1 MALLWAGTAAAST
14 PEYADLSLE
23 QLSEVTVSSVSRRA
37 ERLDAVPAAVFVIQA
52 EDIRRSGAT
61 SLPGAMR
68 LAPQLIVARADAN
81 QYAISARGFNNVLA
95 NKLLVLIDGRP
106 VYSPLFSGVFWE
118 AQDILL
124 EDIERIEVVTGPST
138 AMWGTNAVN
147 GLIHVITKSAVAT
160 QGVSAE
166 AHAGSTERG
175 AALRFGGEAGD
186 DAHYRVSVR
195 AHDRS
200 NTEQADGTALR
211 DGADGVQA
219 TFRGDWSRGDDALQ
233 FQAALY
239 ESTIDQAPVARE
251 VSGGHLRG
259 QWARGHDDGRATL
272 VQVYAEQTER
282 RQAGGF
288 GESRNTAD
296 LVAQHE
302 FEPASGQH
310 SVVGLGY
317 RHSRGRV
324 DNTPSIAFEPA
335 LQDAAWSRVFAQNQS
350 VLLPGLELTL
360 AGNVERNPYTG
371 TEFLPS
377 LRIAWQTGYQHLAW
391 ASLSRAVRAPSRID
405 RDLYQPDQAPGGLAG
420 GPDFQSEVA
429 NVGELGLRGQPHPR
443 LSYAATLF
451 HHEHKGLRSA
461 TATPVGL
468 QWQNHLEGYTR
479 GLEMSGSW
487 RVADSWKLAAG
498 GVWLRTRLHA
508 SPGTV
513 DAGGRR
519 SLGNDPDSVWSLRSA
534 WDITAWLR
542 WDVNIRHVDALPDP
556 AVPAYTAVDSRLAWQ
571 YAPDLEVSVTVLNA
585 FDPSHAEWGASP
597 GRAEFQRSA
606 ALQLRWRL

>member
-1 MALLWAGTAAAST
+1 MALLCTGAAAASS

-23 QLSEVTVSSVSRRA
+23 QLSDVTVSSVSRRV

-61 SLPGAMR
+61 SLPEAMR
-68 LAPQLIVARADAN
+68 LAPQLIVARADTN

-147 GLIHVITKSAVAT
+147 GLIHVITKSAATT

-166 AHAGSTERG
+166 AHTGSTERG
-175 AALRFGGEAGD
+175 AALRLGGEAFD
-186 DAHYRVSVR
+186 DAHYRLSLR
-195 AHDRS
+195 THDRS
-200 NTEQADGTALR
+200 NSERADGAPIR
-211 DGADGVQA
+211 DAADGVQA
-219 TFRGDWSRGDDALQ
+219 GFRGDMSRGRDA
-233 FQAALY
+233 FQVQGALY
-239 ESTIDQAPVARE
+239 QSTIDQAPTARE

-259 QWARGHDDGRATL
+259 HWSRGHDDGRATR
-272 VQVYAEQTER
+272 VQVYAEHAER

-288 GESRNTAD
+288 VESRDTAD
-296 LVAQHE
+296 IVAQHE
-302 FEPASGQH
+302 FEPATGQH
-310 SVVGLGY
+310 SVVGVGY

-324 DNTPSIAFEPA
+324 ENTPSIVFVPA
-335 LQDAAWSRVFAQNQS
+335 LQDATWSRVFAQNQS
-350 VLLPGLELTL
+350 TLSPGLELTL

-377 LRIAWQTGYQHLAW
+377 LRLAWQTGYQHLAW
-391 ASLSRAVRAPSRID
+391 ASLSRAVRAPSRVD
-405 RDLYQPDQAPGGLAG
+405 RDLYQPGQAPGGLAG
-420 GPDFQSEVA
+420 GPDFQSEVS
-429 NVGELGLRGQPHPR
+429 NVGELGLRGQPHPSV
-443 LSYAATLF
+443 SYAATVF

-461 TATPVGL
+461 TATPAGL

-479 GLEMSGSW
+479 GLEMSASW
-487 RVADSWKLAAG
+487 RVADAWRLTAG
-498 GVWLRTRLHA
+498 GVWLRTRLHT
-508 SPGTV
+508 SPGTA

-519 SLGNDPDSVWSLRSA
+519 SLGNDPDGVWSVRSA
-534 WDITAWLR
+534 WDINAWLR
-542 WDVNIRHVDALPDP
+542 WDLSIRHVGALPDP
-556 AVPAYTAVDSRLAWQ
+556 AVPAYTALDSRLAWQ
-571 YAPDLEVSVTVLNA
+571 YSPDLEVSVTVLNA
-585 FDPSHAEWGASP
+585 FDPSHAEWGPSP

-606 ALQLRWRL
+606 AVQLRWRL